1 MVAPR
6 PEEGGW
12 EGHLASRGSVHEQR
26 GGAVGGARRK
36 DSGQPTPPGPSDT
49 FWGTGGAEAH
59 SSEHGV
65 DGKGREGKVRKEWAR
80 RQPRAPAHSQAS
92 LSPQPRPACPGRFLT
107 SPCRGIRAHRVRVR
121 GRAFP
126 WAAQSHRLPGHL
138 LGTCC
143 VGCCHAW

>member
-65 DGKGREGKVRKEWAR
+65 DGKGREGKGRCGR
-80 RQPRAPAHSQAS
+80 SGPGD
-92 LSPQPRPACPGRFLT
+92 SPGP
-107 SPCRGIRAHRVRVR
+107 
-121 GRAFP
+121 
-126 WAAQSHRLPGHL
+126 LPIPKL
-138 LGTCC
+138 L
-143 VGCCHAW
+143 